1 VVPNETA
8 YVTVVRN
15 NTNIR
20 WYKNGVFTNTGA
32 NPYGAGVVTGT
43 SNITI
48 GYGYAGGVVG
58 EISVMQIYNVALT
71 DDQVAQNF
79 QALRGRYGV

>member
-1 VVPNETA
+1 M
-8 YVTVVRN
+8 
-15 NTNIR
+15 
-20 WYKNGVFTNTGA
+20 FTNTGA
-32 NPYGAGVVTGT
+32 NPYAAGVVTGT

-71 DDQVAQNF
+71 DAQVAQNF